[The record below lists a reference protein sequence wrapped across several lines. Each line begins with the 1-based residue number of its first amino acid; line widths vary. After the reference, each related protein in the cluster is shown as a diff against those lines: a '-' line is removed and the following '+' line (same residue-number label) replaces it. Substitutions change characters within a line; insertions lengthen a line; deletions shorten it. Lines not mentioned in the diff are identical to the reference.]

1 MGEIHPISMILRY
14 WLYHDQLG
22 YADMLFY
29 FLEQKIWY
37 NHYIRQKELLQ
48 LQD

>member
-1 MGEIHPISMILRY
+1 MVM
-14 WLYHDQLG
+14 LYELG
-22 YADMLFY
+22 MYADMFIY